1 MGIMSEMMNEA
12 IDAGMDNNDLE
23 EETDEEVNK
32 VLNEVLA
39 GKKKTNDFCFCLTV
53 ECCFVLGKVGQL
65 PSVIPNHATTI
76 GTADVESE
84 DDEMEQRLQ
93 ALRS

>member
-12 IDAGMDNNDLE
+12 IDAGMDTNDLE

-53 ECCFVLGKVGQL
+53 EWCFFFRKSGSITKCY
-65 PSVIPNHATTI
+65 S
-76 GTADVESE
+76 
-84 DDEMEQRLQ
+84 
-93 ALRS
+93 

>member
-12 IDAGMDNNDLE
+12 IDAGMDTNDLE

-39 GKKKTNDFCFCLTV
+39 GKKKTNEFCLMV
-53 ECCFVLGKVGQL
+53 GFCFVLGKVGQL

-76 GTADVESE
+76 ATADVDSE
-84 DDEMEQRLQ
+84 DDEMQQRLQ